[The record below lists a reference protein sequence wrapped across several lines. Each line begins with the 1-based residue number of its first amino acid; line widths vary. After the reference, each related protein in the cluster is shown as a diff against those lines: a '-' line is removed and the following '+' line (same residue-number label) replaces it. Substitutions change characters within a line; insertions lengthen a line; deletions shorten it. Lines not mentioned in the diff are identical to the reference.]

1 MVLNIA
7 KFLKCWWPT
16 VIVMAVVC
24 YAIFFPDPVG
34 DSMDISIPHLDKLIH
49 AIMMGGIVAAVAFDL
64 QRADMSRNCLTFRT
78 MAIITLS
85 VMAFGVLSE
94 ILQSA
99 MGLGRTGD
107 IFDIAADW
115 GGALI
120 AAFTAPPAIHAVL
133 EKSRRK
139 NM

>member
-1 MVLNIA
+1 MVSKITR
-7 KFLKCWWPT
+7 FLKCWWPT
-16 VIVMAVVC
+16 IIVMAVVC
-24 YAIFFPDPVG
+24 YAIFFPDPMG
-34 DSMDISIPHLDKLIH
+34 DSMDMSIPHLDKLIH

-64 QRADMSRNCLTFRT
+64 HRADMSHNCLTFKS
-78 MAIITLS
+78 MAVITLA
-85 VMAFGVLSE
+85 VMSFGVVSE

-133 EKSRRK
+133 KKSRRH
-139 NM
+139 NI

>member
-1 MVLNIA
+1 MTSKIKN
-7 KFLKCWWPT
+7 FLKCWWPT
-16 VIVMAVVC
+16 IIVMAVVC

-34 DSMDISIPHLDKLIH
+34 DSMDMSIPHLDKLIH

-64 QRADMSRNCLTFRT
+64 QRADMSRNRLTFKT

-85 VMAFGVLSE
+85 VMTFGVVSE
-94 ILQSA
+94 ILQSS

-120 AAFTAPPAIHAVL
+120 ATFTAPPAIHAVL
-133 EKSRRK
+133 KKSRRQG
-139 NM
+139 